1 MMTLK
6 EIMTLPAFL
15 IRRCNQISI
24 GVFLEETKDF
34 DLTTA
39 QWGALALI
47 ANEPGMDQ
55 TRLMER
61 SALDRSSI
69 TKCVERL
76 EERGAITRKV
86 HPSDKRAR
94 HLFATSEGIRLI
106 EKIDESVKRSQQR
119 LLAPLGEERAE
130 LFVQMLQE
138 LADAHNLSSRVPV
151 RNPTNHKKDA

>member
-24 GVFLEETKDF
+24 GVFLEETEDF

-76 EERGAITRKV
+76 EDRGAITRKV

-94 HLFATSEGIRLI
+94 HLFATSEGIRLLEEI
-106 EKIDESVKRSQQR
+106 NESVKRSQER
-119 LLAPLGEERAE
+119 LLEPLGERAE
-130 LFVQMLQE
+130 LFVQMLQQ

-151 RNPTNHKKDA
+151 RDPTSRPQD